1 MCVVEKGTHLQVLG
15 FRNYERVME
24 LTTGCISLTL
34 NNRNEVSYSE
44 GKNHNLLEIT
54 EMPTCWKLV
63 KKKKKKE
70 RKKLIIVRLN
80 NKLNLAKQ
88 QSSSHM

>member
-34 NNRNEVSYSE
+34 SNRNEVSYSE

-54 EMPTCWKLV
+54 EMPLRKL
-63 KKKKKKE
+63 
-70 RKKLIIVRLN
+70 
-80 NKLNLAKQ
+80 
-88 QSSSHM
+88 SSSSNRKNGSF

>member
-54 EMPTCWKLV
+54 EIQT
-63 KKKKKKE
+63 E
-70 RKKLIIVRLN
+70 EFRLQVICMEMI
-80 NKLNLAKQ
+80 LNMGKHL
-88 QSSSHM
+88 SMILN